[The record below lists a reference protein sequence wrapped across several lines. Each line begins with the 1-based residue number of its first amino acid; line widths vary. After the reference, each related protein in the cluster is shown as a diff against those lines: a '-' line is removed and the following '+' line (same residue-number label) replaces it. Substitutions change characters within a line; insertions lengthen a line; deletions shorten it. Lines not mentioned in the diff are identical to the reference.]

1 MHEID
6 LSFNKLLDGAFV
18 FPMLSLVNDLKQ
30 LESQIP
36 NIAEQKNMIAKYITC
51 HLCL

>member
-18 FPMLSLVNDLKQ
+18 FPMLSLVMDLKQ
-30 LESQIP
+30 LESQVL
-36 NIAEQKNMIAKYITC
+36 NIAEQKKT
-51 HLCL
+51 